1 MITVETIAKLKEHS
15 EGLTLLYVE
24 DNEGLLV
31 KAQRLMEKFFA
42 NVVSASDGE
51 EGLAAFKEHRPQIVI
66 TDMNMPR
73 LDGIEMIA
81 KIKELSPSTKFII
94 ISAFDER
101 EHLLRAIKVGIF
113 DYLKK
118 PIKVDELAKTLL
130 RCIESIDTEENSS
143 LFNSYMDDLL
153 NYQSD
158 LLALISKDKLLFVNQ
173 MFLDFFGVQTLEAFD
188 AKHADFGLLLRE
200 HQGFLSSRKPG
211 SWFLEASRKPGKLF
225 HVKIANNEG
234 ENRHFI
240 LKMHPLPKKKE
251 MYIMSLND
259 ITELNLLSL
268 FDSRAVENDE
278 KYKNRDTLVK
288 LMEVI
293 QKNSAEIKIHNFYK
307 GLTITNVGLIS
318 QINEKHIVVKSSFMQ
333 QKAAQYQ
340 RSMLISSEIFPSAVL
355 CEPIMKIDFEQQTII
370 FKEMRFLPRNPTQ
383 RKSVRVY
390 PEEQHTVSLFY
401 EERKFYGEV
410 RVHDISVDALKLELN
425 ALPAGLKE
433 GTKVV
438 INMVL
443 EKEKKPMIIHVPAEV
458 IRVEELARSFY
469 VVVLLESAPAQ
480 KRLLIEYVSHR
491 QMKLIRE
498 FKGMQ
503 FG

>member
-1 MITVETIAKLKEHS
+1 MITVETISKLKEHS

-24 DNEGLLV
+24 DNEGLRI
-31 KAQRLMEKFFA
+31 KAHRLMEKFFS
-42 NVVSASDGE
+42 NVVSAADGE
-51 EGLAAFKEHRPQIVI
+51 EGLAAFKEHHPQIVI
-66 TDMNMPR
+66 TDINMPK

-81 KIKELSPSTKFII
+81 LIKELNPSTKFII
-94 ISAFDER
+94 ISAFDDKA
-101 EHLLRAIKVGIF
+101 HLMRAIKVGIF
-113 DYLKK
+113 GYLKK
-118 PIKVDELAKTLL
+118 PIKIDELTQTLL

-158 LLALISKDKLLFVNQ
+158 LLALVSKGKLLFVNQ

-188 AKHADFGLLLRE
+188 AKHADFGVVLRE
-200 HQGFLSSRKPG
+200 HKGFLYNREPG
-211 SWFLEASRKPGKLF
+211 SWYLEASREAGKLF
-225 HVKIANNEG
+225 HVKIANE
-234 ENRHFI
+234 ERESRHFV

-268 FDSRAVENDE
+268 FDSRAVEDDE
-278 KYKNRDTLVK
+278 KYKNRNTLVK
-288 LMEVI
+288 LMEVV

-307 GLTITNVGLIS
+307 GLTITNVGMIAE
-318 QINEKHIVVKSSFMQ
+318 INEKHIVVKSSYVQ
-333 QKAAQYQ
+333 QKAVQYQ

-355 CEPIMKIDFEQQTII
+355 CEPIIKIDFEQQTII

-383 RKSVRVY
+383 RKSVRVC

-410 RVHDISVDALKLELN
+410 RVHDISVDAVKLELN
-425 ALPAGLKE
+425 ALPAGLKTE
-433 GTKVV
+433 TKVV

-443 EKEKKPMIIHVPAEV
+443 ANDKKPMIIHVPAEV
-458 IRVEELARSFY
+458 LRVDELARSFF
-469 VVVLLESAPAQ
+469 VVVLLESGPEQ
-480 KRLLIEYVSHR
+480 KRQLIEYVSRR
-491 QMKLIRE
+491 QMNLIRE

>member
-1 MITVETIAKLKEHS
+1 MITLETISKLKAHS
-15 EGLTLLYVE
+15 EGLTLMYVE
-24 DNEGLLV
+24 DNEGLRI
-31 KAQRLMEKFFA
+31 KAHRLMQKFFA

-66 TDMNMPR
+66 TDIKMPK

-81 KIKELSPSTKFII
+81 QIKELNPSTKFII
-94 ISAFDER
+94 ISAFDDKA
-101 EHLLRAIKVGIF
+101 HLLRAISVGIF

-118 PIKVDELAKTLL
+118 PIKIDELMQTLL

-158 LLALISKDKLLFVNQ
+158 LLALISKDRLLFVNQ
-173 MFLDFFGVQTLEAFD
+173 MFLDFFTVQTLEEFD
-188 AKHADFGLLLRE
+188 AKYADFGSVLRD
-200 HQGFLSSRKPG
+200 HKAFLCNREPG
-211 SWFLEASRKPGKLF
+211 SWFVEASREPGKLF
-225 HVKIANNEG
+225 HTKIADKEG
-234 ENRHFI
+234 KSRHFI

-268 FDSRAVENDE
+268 FDSRAVEEEE
-278 KYKNRDTLVK
+278 KYKNRNTLVK
-288 LMEVI
+288 LMKVV
-293 QKNSAEIKIHNFYK
+293 QKNNAEIKIHNFYK
-307 GLTITNVGLIS
+307 GLTITNAGMIAE
-318 QINEKHIVVKSSFMQ
+318 INEKHVVVKSSFVQ

-340 RSMLISSEIFPSAVL
+340 RSILISSEIFPSAVL
-355 CEPIMKIDFEQQTII
+355 CEPILKIDFEQQTIV

-383 RKSVRVY
+383 RKSVRVC

-410 RVHDISVDALKLELN
+410 RVHDISVDAVKLELN

-433 GTKVV
+433 GTKVT

-443 EKEKKPMIIHVPAEV
+443 ANDRKPMIIHVPAEV
-458 IRVEELARSFY
+458 QRIEELARSFY
-469 VVVLLESAPAQ
+469 VVVILASEPEHRRQ
-480 KRLLIEYVSHR
+480 LIEYVSRR
-491 QMKLIRE
+491 QMNLIRE

>member
-24 DNEGLLV
+24 DNEGLRI
-31 KAQRLMEKFFA
+31 KAHRLMEKFFA
-42 NVVSASDGE
+42 NVISATDGE

-66 TDMNMPR
+66 TDMNMPK

-101 EHLLRAIKVGIF
+101 EHLLRAIKVGTF

-118 PIKVDELAKTLL
+118 PIKIDELAQTLL

-158 LLALISKDKLLFVNQ
+158 LLALISRDKLLFVNQ
-173 MFLDFFGVQTLEAFD
+173 MFLDFFTVQTIEEFD
-188 AKHADFGLLLRE
+188 AKHTDFGSLLRE
-200 HQGFLSSRKPG
+200 HKGFLHSREPG
-211 SWFLEASRKPGKLF
+211 SWFLEASREAGKLF
-225 HVKIANNEG
+225 HTKIADKEG
-234 ENRHFI
+234 ESRHFI
-240 LKMHPLPKKKE
+240 LKMHPLPKKKG

-278 KYKNRDTLVK
+278 KYKNRNTLVK
-288 LMEVI
+288 LMKVI

-307 GLTITNVGLIS
+307 GLTITNVGMIS
-318 QINEKHIVVKSSFMQ
+318 EINEKHIVVKSSFMQ

-340 RSMLISSEIFPSAVL
+340 KSILISSELFPSAVL
-355 CEPIMKIDFEQQTII
+355 CEPIVKIDFEQQTII

-383 RKSVRVY
+383 RKSVRVC

-410 RVHDISVDALKLELN
+410 RVHDISVDAVKLELN

-433 GTKVV
+433 GTKVE

-443 EKEKKPMIIHVPAEV
+443 ASDRKPMIIHVPAEV
-458 IRVEELARSFY
+458 LRVEELARSFF
-469 VVVLLESAPAQ
+469 VVVILESEPEQ
-480 KRLLIEYVSHR
+480 KRQLIEYVSRR
-491 QMKLIRE
+491 QMNLIRE
-498 FKGMQ
+498 FKGIQ

>member
-1 MITVETIAKLKEHS
+1 MITIETISKLKEHS

-24 DNEGLLV
+24 DNEGLRI
-31 KAQRLMEKFFA
+31 KAHRLMEKFFS

-66 TDMNMPR
+66 TDINMPK

-81 KIKELSPSTKFII
+81 LIKELSPSTKFII
-94 ISAFDER
+94 ISAYDDKA
-101 EHLLRAIKVGIF
+101 HLLRAINVGIF

-118 PIKVDELAKTLL
+118 PIKVDELAQTLL

-143 LFNSYMDDLL
+143 LFNSYMGDLL

-173 MFLDFFGVQTLEAFD
+173 MFLDFFAVQTLEEFD
-188 AKHADFGLLLRE
+188 AKHADFGALLRE
-200 HQGFLSSRKPG
+200 HKGFLCSREPG
-211 SWFLEASRKPGKLF
+211 SWFLEASREPGKLF
-225 HVKIANNEG
+225 HTKIADKEG
-234 ENRHFI
+234 ESRHFI

-268 FDSRAVENDE
+268 FDSRAVEDDE
-278 KYKNRDTLVK
+278 KYKNRNTLVK

-307 GLTITNVGLIS
+307 GLTITNAGLIA
-318 QINEKHIVVKSSFMQ
+318 QINEKHIVVKSSYVQ
-333 QKAAQYQ
+333 QKAVQYQ
-340 RSMLISSEIFPSAVL
+340 KSMLISSEIFPSAVL
-355 CEPIMKIDFEQQTII
+355 CEPIVKIDFEKQTIV

-383 RKSVRVY
+383 RKSVRVC

-410 RVHDISVDALKLELN
+410 RMHDISIDAVKLELN
-425 ALPAGLKE
+425 ALPAGLKT
-433 GTKVV
+433 GTEVV
-438 INMVL
+438 IDMVL
-443 EKEKKPMIIHVPAEV
+443 ANDRKPMIIHVPAEV
-458 IRVEELARSFY
+458 LRVEELARSFY
-469 VVVLLESAPAQ
+469 VVVVLRSEPEQ
-480 KRLLIEYVSHR
+480 KRLLIEYVSRR
-491 QMKLIRE
+491 QMSLIRE

>member
-1 MITVETIAKLKEHS
+1 MITLETIVKLKEHS

-24 DNEGLLV
+24 DNEGLRI
-31 KAQRLMEKFFA
+31 KAHHLMEKFFV

-66 TDMNMPR
+66 TDINMPK
-73 LDGIEMIA
+73 LDGIEMIE

-94 ISAFDER
+94 ISAFDDK
-101 EHLLRAIKVGIF
+101 EHLLRAIKVGVF
-113 DYLKK
+113 NYLKK
-118 PIKVDELAKTLL
+118 PIRIDELTQTLL
-130 RCIESIDTEENSS
+130 RCIESIDTEENSA

-158 LLALISKDKLLFVNQ
+158 LLALVSKDKLLFVNQ
-173 MFLDFFGVQTLEAFD
+173 MFLDFFAVQALEAFD
-188 AKHADFGLLLRE
+188 AKYADFGVVLRE
-200 HQGFLSSRKPG
+200 HKGFLYNRGPG
-211 SWFLEASRKPGKLF
+211 SWFVEASREAGKLF

-234 ENRHFI
+234 ESRHFI

-268 FDSRAVENDE
+268 FDSRAVEEDE
-278 KYKNRDTLVK
+278 KYKNRNTLVK

-293 QKNSAEIKIHNFYK
+293 QKNSAEIKLHNFYK
-307 GLTITNVGLIS
+307 GLTITNVGMIVKIS
-318 QINEKHIVVKSSFMQ
+318 DKYVVVKSSYMQ
-333 QKAAQYQ
+333 QKAVQYQ
-340 RSMLISSEIFPSAVL
+340 KSLLISSEIFPSAVL
-355 CEPIMKIDFEQQTII
+355 CEPIVKIDFEQQTIV
-370 FKEMRFLPRNPTQ
+370 FSEMRFLPRNPTQ
-383 RKSVRVY
+383 RKSVRVC

-410 RVHDISVDALKLELN
+410 RVHDLSVDAVKLELN
-425 ALPAGLKE
+425 ALPAGLKP
-433 GTKVV
+433 GTKLV

-443 EKEKKPMIIHVPAEV
+443 ENDKKPMIIHVPAEV
-458 IRVEELARSFY
+458 LRVEELARSFY
-469 VVVLLESAPAQ
+469 VVVLLASEPAQ
-480 KRLLIEYVSHR
+480 KRLLIEYVSRR
-491 QMKLIRE
+491 QMNLIRE
-498 FKGMQ
+498 FKGIQ